1 MYVCMYVYIYIY
13 IYIKYLVLKFPKKV
27 TNLFI
32 NYKIYVILYF
42 LLSFTGF
49 SLTDAV
55 VVAQQ
60 NEFVAP

>member
-1 MYVCMYVYIYIY
+1 MYVCMYVYM
-13 IYIKYLVLKFPKKV
+13 YLVLQFPKKV

-32 NYKIYVILYF
+32 HYKIYVILYF
-42 LLSFTGF
+42 VLSFTGF